1 MLQKPE
7 FKSTYENFIGGRWV
21 APVKGEYFENSS
33 PVDGKVFSR
42 VARSTE
48 EDINLALDAA
58 WEAAPRWNNSSATE
72 RAIILNKI
80 ADRLEE
86 NLEYLARV
94 ETWDNGKAVR
104 ETLAADLPF
113 SLLRR
118 GHTCGGRFGLRIG
131 R

>member
-104 ETLAADLPF
+104 ETLAADLPLASDHF
-113 SLLRR
+113 RYFAGVIR
-118 GHTCGGRFGLRIG
+118 A
-131 R
+131 